1 MFSGIAKKLA
11 KIAWKVSC
19 HNHTTDLIL
28 ITYKS
33 WTLFAFNKCIP
44 LSKHFNLCKANFM
57 ITNQPITI
65 TIFSEQ
71 RKPHLYHNGSWYFR
85 RTHLG
90 TKCHEVILKLIFF
103 LIWVVHVIMSIV
115 LRGCAAF
122 SDLYISLC
130 RWSCYSS
137 LHTSVWWVQVLPKSK
152 DKSLQHNS
160 VSELKMVTIGLLA
173 TEFLFSFKW
182 KAHYLWTDFVNRDKQ
197 SIAKCALLST
207 N

>member
-1 MFSGIAKKLA
+1 MYPTQQTFQFMQGQFYDYQSAN
-11 KIAWKVSC
+11 
-19 HNHTTDLIL
+19 HNCFQSKENHICITMALDISEEPIL
-28 ITYKS
+28 VQNAMKS
-33 WTLFAFNKCIP
+33 
-44 LSKHFNLCKANFM
+44 
-57 ITNQPITI
+57 
-65 TIFSEQ
+65 
-71 RKPHLYHNGSWYFR
+71 SWNWF
-85 RTHLG
+85 
-90 TKCHEVILKLIFF
+90 FF

-122 SDLYISLC
+122 SDLYIFLC

>member
-65 TIFSEQ
+65 VFRAKKTTLVSQWLLIFQ
-71 RKPHLYHNGSWYFR
+71 KNPSWYKMPWS
-85 RTHLG
+85 HLEIDFFSYLSG
-90 TKCHEVILKLIFF
+90 TCNHEYCFKGLYSFQWF
-103 LIWVVHVIMSIV
+103 VHFP
-115 LRGCAAF
+115 L
-122 SDLYISLC
+122 
-130 RWSCYSS
+130 
-137 LHTSVWWVQVLPKSK
+137 
-152 DKSLQHNS
+152 
-160 VSELKMVTIGLLA
+160 
-173 TEFLFSFKW
+173 
-182 KAHYLWTDFVNRDKQ
+182 
-197 SIAKCALLST
+197 
-207 N
+207 

>member
-28 ITYKS
+28 IRYKS

-65 TIFSEQ
+65 LFSEQ

-90 TKCHEVILKLIFF
+90 TKCHEVILKFIFF
-103 LIWVVHVIMSIV
+103 SYLSGTCNHEYCFEGLCTFQWFVHFP
-115 LRGCAAF
+115 L
-122 SDLYISLC
+122 
-130 RWSCYSS
+130 
-137 LHTSVWWVQVLPKSK
+137 
-152 DKSLQHNS
+152 
-160 VSELKMVTIGLLA
+160 
-173 TEFLFSFKW
+173 
-182 KAHYLWTDFVNRDKQ
+182 
-197 SIAKCALLST
+197 
-207 N
+207 

>member
-28 ITYKS
+28 IRYKS

-65 TIFSEQ
+65 VFRAKKTTLVSQWLLIFQKNPS
-71 RKPHLYHNGSWYFR
+71 RYKMPWSHLEIDF
-85 RTHLG
+85 
-90 TKCHEVILKLIFF
+90 FF

-115 LRGCAAF
+115 LRGCSAF
-122 SDLYISLC
+122 SDLYIFLC